1 MGMKT
6 LDPSDKNYR
15 GDYINSDQSQGWNYH

>member
-15 GDYINSDQSQGWNYH
+15 GDYINSD